1 MKTTKITKRER
12 YATLISLLKGEI
24 TVDKLGEDY
33 IKFCEGEI
41 DALDRKNEKAKE
53 AQAKKKAE
61 SDELLEKV
69 AGALTE
75 EFRTIPEIMVALDD
89 DTITQGMV
97 VNRLTKL
104 VGDARAE
111 KGEASVN
118 AGGKARKLSAYR
130 AI

>member
-1 MKTTKITKRER
+1 MKTTKTTKRER

-24 TVDKLGEDY
+24 TIDQLGEDY
-33 IKFCEGEI
+33 VEFCQGEI

-61 SDELLEKV
+61 NDELLEKV

-75 EFRTIPEIMVALDD
+75 DFRTIPEIMVALDD

-104 VGDARAE
+104 VGDNRAE